1 MLDDLLVFATQ
12 PACRGCTSVLRDDP
26 RGFECVTCG
35 MVYQR
40 DGRTLQRVVDA
51 G

>member
-1 MLDDLLVFATQ
+1 MIDDLEQ
-12 PACRGCTSVLRDDP
+12 PRCPTCHTVMRDDP

-35 MVYQR
+35 TVHLR
-40 DGRTLQRVVDA
+40 DGGRLQRVVDA